1 MQYVGGRKRKKK
13 STALI
18 IHIRVVSCCVFYLST
33 CVYARL
39 DSLFYLVGW
48 LFLLFFAY
56 WVILRLWV
64 VFACLLIC
72 LSLFFM
78 FPVCVCVCVC
88 VSWGFCACCLPAFSL
103 VHFCISSLITF
114 EKDYQ
119 SSWIIRQYWCNLQKC
134 DRPLSIPLLVST
146 LGKEMISC
154 WSRMKLFSPLTIIC
168 FNIFQKRR
176 RTTAKTC
183 CSGASE
189 SVFQQTVWQ
198 LIMLRFGCWHP
209 DGPRLYFL
217 RPCQKLLVRKQRRK
231 GKRKEVL
238 YTASSCHAEVGI
250 CTLGIAI
257 IYVTCDVAWQAKQ
270 QATPCYLCGAARYKV
285 ELPTVVDLI
294 TR

>member
-1 MQYVGGRKRKKK
+1 MWVGGKEKKK
-13 STALI
+13 AL
-18 IHIRVVSCCVFYLST
+18 LSSFI
-33 CVYARL
+33 L
-39 DSLFYLVGW
+39 GLYLVVYFICLHVFMLVWILYFIW
-48 LFLLFFAY
+48 LVGYFCCS
-56 WVILRLWV
+56 LRTEWFCDSEL
-64 VFACLLIC
+64 CLLVC
-72 LSLFFM
+72 SFVCHFFLC
-78 FPVCVCVCVC
+78 FLCVCVC